1 VSTLHFARSGC
12 PRFAVVLAAAS
23 LVGLASPACSSSS
36 GSGGGSDAGAH
47 TDGGGSSSG
56 GASSSGG
63 TGACTAPDDSP
74 PAVTA
79 TCDPNATQSPAGGAI
94 ADGTYVT
101 TADVYLGPS
110 PCTSVW
116 APGVTLTIASG
127 VLSFTFA
134 PAPGLGSEQQQWSYS
149 ASGAQITETVL
160 CDTDPNGATG
170 TGTVGYTA
178 AGNQLTLFF
187 PACCGDSYL
196 GENVTFTKH

>member
-1 VSTLHFARSGC
+1 MKTP
-12 PRFAVVLAAAS
+12 PRAALLAAA
-23 LVGLASPACSSSS
+23 GCIACLASQACSSSS

-47 TDGGGSSSG
+47 TDGGASSSSSG

-74 PAVTA
+74 AAVTA
-79 TCDPNATQSPAGGAI
+79 TCDPNAPQSPAGGSI
-94 ADGTYVT
+94 VDGTYVT

-110 PCTSVW
+110 PCTSAW
-116 APGVTLTIASG
+116 APGVTLQVANG
-127 VLSFTFA
+127 VLSFAFA
-134 PAPGLGSEQQQWSYS
+134 PVPGPGSEYQQLSYS
-149 ASGAQITETVL
+149 TSGTQITETVL

-170 TGTVGYTA
+170 TQTVGYTA
-178 AGNQLTLFF
+178 AGNQLTFFF